1 MPRADRIHPW
11 VILVAVGLT
20 LFMNTIDGTIVNVA
34 LPTLTRE
41 LSTDFAT
48 VQWVVLAFL
57 LGLTALML
65 SMGRLGDMIGKKRV
79 FTVGLI
85 LFVLASVLCGLAPGV
100 YWLIAFRFVQAVGAA
115 MTLALGVAIV
125 TETWPPQERGRAI
138 GTTAG
143 IISLG
148 IAAGPVLGGLI
159 LQALSWRWIF
169 FVNLPVGLVALVL
182 VWRFVPA
189 VPPLRRAERFD
200 FLGAGLTGIA
210 LLAFALAMT
219 FTQTLG
225 LLAWPTLALLAL
237 AGVTLV
243 LFVRVEQGLPA
254 PMMDLSLFRHRSF
267 SLNLFTGFLSFVAI
281 AGVVL
286 LLPFYL
292 QLVMGLSQRQ
302 VGLLMGVVPSVLAV
316 LGPLSGTLADRFGTR
331 PVSLVGL
338 ALLVL
343 GYLSLTRLDVFSTPS
358 QFVWYLLPV
367 GLGMGTFQSPNNT
380 AIMNTAP
387 RARLGIASG
396 MLSMTRTL
404 GQLTGIALL
413 GAFFAARLQA
423 HAGRPVD
430 INQAAAEVIVLALH
444 DQLRLVAAL
453 IAFGLGLALWQAR
466 YERRTRTNHAPVE
479 AGWPGQGTDGR
490 RHR

>member
-1 MPRADRIHPW
+1 MSSNVVVHKWA
-11 VILVAVGLT
+11 ILVAVGLT
-20 LFMNTIDGTIVNVA
+20 LFMNTMDGTIVNVA

-41 LSTDFAT
+41 LGTDFPT
-48 VQWVVLAFL
+48 VQWVVLSFL
-57 LGLTALML
+57 LGLTILML
-65 SMGRLGDMIGKKRV
+65 SMGRLGDMVGKKRV
-79 FTVGLI
+79 FAVGLV
-85 LFVLASVLCGLAPGV
+85 LFVLASVLCGLADGV
-100 YWLIAFRFVQAVGAA
+100 YWLIAFRFLQAIGSA

-125 TETWPPQERGRAI
+125 TETWPPPERGRAI

-159 LQALSWRWIF
+159 LQALNWRWIF

-189 VPPLRRAERFD
+189 LPPVRQAERFD
-200 FLGAGLTGIA
+200 FLGAGLAGTA

-219 FTQTLG
+219 FTQTRG
-225 LLAWPTLALLAL
+225 LFGWPTLALLFL
-237 AGVTLV
+237 AGAALV
-243 LFVRVEQGLPA
+243 LFVRVEQGLPS
-254 PMMDLSLFRHRSF
+254 PMLDLALFRHRGF
-267 SLNLFTGFLSFVAI
+267 SLNLLTGFLTFVAI

-292 QLVMGLSQRQ
+292 QLVMGLDQRQ

-316 LGPLSGTLADRFGTR
+316 LGPLSGSLADRFGTR

-338 ALLVL
+338 MLLVL
-343 GYLSLTRLDVFSTPS
+343 GYLSLTRLDVASTPA
-358 QFVWYLLPV
+358 QFVWFLLPV

-380 AIMNTAP
+380 AIMSTAP

-396 MLSMTRTL
+396 ILSMTRTL

-413 GAFFAARLQA
+413 GAFFAARLQV

-430 INQAAAEVIVLALH
+430 IGQAPPEVIVLALH
-444 DQLRLVAAL
+444 DQLRLVAGL
-453 IAFGLGLALWQAR
+453 IALGLVLAVWQAR
-466 YERRTRTNHAPVE
+466 HELRTRTVHA
-479 AGWPGQGTDGR
+479 
-490 RHR
+490 

>member
-1 MPRADRIHPW
+1 MPPHTRIHKW
-11 VILVAVGLT
+11 AILVAVGLT
-20 LFMNTIDGTIVNVA
+20 LFMNTMDGTIVNVA

-41 LSTDFAT
+41 LRTDFAT
-48 VQWVVLAFL
+48 VQWVVIAFL
-57 LGLTALML
+57 LGLTVLML
-65 SMGRLGDMIGKKRV
+65 SMGRLGDMVGKKRV
-79 FTVGLI
+79 FAVGLI
-85 LFVLASVLCGLAPGV
+85 LFVLASVLCGLADGV
-100 YWLIAFRFVQAVGAA
+100 YGLIAFRFLQAVGSA

-138 GTTAG
+138 GTTGG

-159 LQALSWRWIF
+159 LQTLSWRWIF
-169 FVNLPVGLVALVL
+169 FVNLPVGLVALAL
-182 VWRFVPA
+182 VWRFVPDL
-189 VPPLRRAERFD
+189 PPTRRSERFD
-200 FLGAGLTGIA
+200 FAGAVLVGTA

-219 FTQTLG
+219 FTQIRG
-225 LLAWPTLALLAL
+225 LFAWPTPALLVLAVLAL
-237 AGVTLV
+237 A
-243 LFVRVEQGLPA
+243 LFVRVERHA
-254 PMMDLSLFRHRSF
+254 AHPMIDLALFRHRSF
-267 SLNLFTGFLSFVAI
+267 SLNLFTGFLTFVAI

-338 ALLVL
+338 VLLML
-343 GYLSLTRLDVFSTPS
+343 GYLSLTRLEVASTPS
-358 QFVWYLLPV
+358 QFVWFLLPV

-380 AIMNTAP
+380 AIMSTAP
-387 RARLGIASG
+387 RPRLGIVSG
-396 MLSMTRTL
+396 ILSMTRTL

-430 INQAAAEVIVLALH
+430 INHASAEVIVLALH
-444 DQLRLVAAL
+444 DQLRLIAGLVAL
-453 IAFGLGLALWQAR
+453 GLLLALWQAR
-466 YERRTRTNHAPVE
+466 YDMRTRTVPV
-479 AGWPGQGTDGR
+479 
-490 RHR
+490 

>member
-1 MPRADRIHPW
+1 MPHHANVHKRA
-11 VILVAVGLT
+11 ILVAVGLT

-41 LSTDFAT
+41 LNTDFAT
-48 VQWVVLAFL
+48 VQWIALAFL
-57 LGLTALML
+57 LGLTMLML
-65 SMGRLGDMIGKKRV
+65 SMGRLGDLIGKKRV
-79 FTVGLI
+79 FTGGLI
-85 LFVLASVLCGLAPGV
+85 LFVLASVLCGLANGV

-159 LQALSWRWIF
+159 LQTLSWRWIF
-169 FVNLPVGLVALVL
+169 FVNLPVGLVALAL
-182 VWRFVPA
+182 VWRFVP
-189 VPPLRRAERFD
+189 VLPPARQAERFD
-200 FLGAGLTGIA
+200 FLGAGLAGIA

-219 FTQTLG
+219 FTQTFG
-225 LLAWPTLALLAL
+225 LLAWPTLALLFL
-237 AGVTLV
+237 TGVTLV
-243 LFVRVEQGLPA
+243 FFVRIEQTVST
-254 PMMDLSLFRHRSF
+254 PMVDLALFRHRGL

-338 ALLVL
+338 VLLVL
-343 GYLSLTRLDVFSTPS
+343 GYLSLTRLDVLSTPQ
-358 QFVWYLLPV
+358 QFVWFLLPV

-380 AIMNTAP
+380 AIMNAAP
-387 RARLGIASG
+387 RSRLGVASG
-396 MLSMTRTL
+396 ILSMTRTL

-413 GAFFAARLQA
+413 GAFFAARLQV

-430 INQAAAEVIVLALH
+430 INQASAEIIVLALH
-444 DQLRLVAAL
+444 DQLRLVAGL
-453 IAFGLGLALWQAR
+453 IAFGLVLALWQAR
-466 YERRTRTNHAPVE
+466 HERRTHSGHAPVE
-479 AGWPGQGTDGR
+479 AA
-490 RHR
+490 